1 MWSERP
7 TYFPEVTGH
16 LPPLRFVYLGL
27 ALLSALVQALIA
39 TQAAQ
44 DAQSSQYQQS
54 LVGIA
59 MSLLMGVLSNL
70 PNFPMRW
77 IQCGTILV
85 GYAWVLI
92 SAFLL
97 ESAPDLC
104 ASILI
109 GQLIFTTFSF
119 SWLRQRSAL
128 LLSSVTYLLLWV
140 PSGPDSMLDRPP
152 LLLTGFAM
160 SLVWFLSQYGWHVYL
175 ERNRKEEFAAL
186 AFTDYL
192 TGIANRH
199 SGRESLERLF
209 VEHADVPG
217 ALCVALCDIDHFKHI
232 NDTVGHH
239 RGDDVLIE
247 VARVLQRSVGPQGG
261 HAVRWGGEEFLLILP
276 GHSLAAARGVV
287 DRALSEVREGTFP
300 ERVQVTLSAGV
311 ACMAEVGDVPGLLRL
326 ADQRLYEAKAGG
338 RNRTV

>member
-1 MWSERP
+1 
-7 TYFPEVTGH
+7 
-16 LPPLRFVYLGL
+16 
-27 ALLSALVQALIA
+27 
-39 TQAAQ
+39 
-44 DAQSSQYQQS
+44 
-54 LVGIA
+54 

-70 PNFPMRW
+70 PSFPMRW
-77 IQCGTILV
+77 VQCGTILV

-97 ESAPDLC
+97 ESAQDLC
-104 ASILI
+104 AGILI

-160 SLVWFLSQYGWHVYL
+160 SLVWFLSQYGWHVHL
-175 ERNRKEEFAAL
+175 ERHRTEKFAAL

-199 SGRESLERLF
+199 SGRELLERLF
-209 VEHADVPG
+209 VEHADAPG
-217 ALCVALCDIDHFKHI
+217 ALCAALCDIDHFKRI

-247 VARVLQRSVGPQGG
+247 VARVLQGSVGPQGG

-276 GHSLAAARGVV
+276 GHSLAAARSVV
-287 DRALSEVREGTFP
+287 ERALGEVREGTFP
-300 ERVQVTLSAGV
+300 DRVQVTLSAGV
-311 ACMAEVGDVPGLLRL
+311 ACMEEVGDVPGLLRL

>member
-7 TYFPEVTGH
+7 TPLSEVTGP

-44 DAQSSQYQQS
+44 DVQSSQYQQS

-59 MSLLMGVLSNL
+59 MSLLMGILSNL
-70 PNFPMRW
+70 PSFPMRW
-77 IQCGTILV
+77 VQCGTILV

-97 ESAPDLC
+97 ESAQDLC
-104 ASILI
+104 AGILI

-119 SWLRQRSAL
+119 SWLRQRTAL
-128 LLSSVTYLLLWV
+128 LISSATYLLLWV
-140 PSGPDSMLDRPP
+140 PSGPESMLDRPP

-160 SLVWFLSQYGWHVYL
+160 SLVWFLSQYGWHVHL
-175 ERNRKEEFAAL
+175 ERYRKEEFAAL

-199 SGRESLERLF
+199 SGRELLDRLF
-209 VEHADVPG
+209 LEHAGAPG
-217 ALCVALCDIDHFKHI
+217 DLCVALCDIDHFKRI

-247 VARVLQRSVGPQGG
+247 VARVLEASVRPQGG
-261 HAVRWGGEEFLLILP
+261 HAVRWGGEEYLLILP
-276 GHSLAAARGVV
+276 GHSLLVARKAVE
-287 DRALSEVREGTFP
+287 RALREVREGTFP

-311 ACMAEVGDVPGLLRL
+311 ACMAEVGDVPELLRL
-326 ADQRLYEAKAGG
+326 ADQRLYAAKEGG

>member
-1 MWSERP
+1 M
-7 TYFPEVTGH
+7 
-16 LPPLRFVYLGL
+16 YLGL

-44 DAQSSQYQQS
+44 DAQSIQYQQS

-119 SWLRQRSAL
+119 SWLRPRMAL

-140 PSGPDSMLDRPP
+140 PSGPDSMLERPP

-160 SLVWFLSQYGWHVYL
+160 SLVWFLSQYGWHVHL
-175 ERNRKEEFAAL
+175 ERNRKEELAAL

-209 VEHADVPG
+209 VEHAGAPG
-217 ALCVALCDIDHFKHI
+217 GLSVALCDIDHFKRI

-247 VARVLQRSVGPQGG
+247 VARVLQASMAPQGG

-276 GHSLAAARGVV
+276 GHSLLVARKVV
-287 DRALSEVREGTFP
+287 ERALIEVKGGTFP